1 MLSRHFLVRPIAAGI
16 VMLCMTAASLG
27 AQERHD
33 GGDSPKESTVGKI
46 AWQYDTGG

>member
-1 MLSRHFLVRPIAAGI
+1 MRFPMCTIAAGI
-16 VMLCMTAASLG
+16 VLLCVGVAWLG

-33 GGDSPKESTVGKI
+33 SGDSRKESTVGKI

>member
-1 MLSRHFLVRPIAAGI
+1 MRFSMRPIAGGI
-16 VMLCMTAASLG
+16 ALVCMAVASLA

-33 GGDSPKESTVGKI
+33 GGDTPKEATVGKI

>member
-1 MLSRHFLVRPIAAGI
+1 MRQIAAGI
-16 VMLCMTAASLG
+16 VLLCVGVARLG
-27 AQERHD
+27 AQQLHD

>member
-1 MLSRHFLVRPIAAGI
+1 MGFPMRPIAAGI
-16 VMLCMTAASLG
+16 VLLCVGVAWLG

-33 GGDSPKESTVGKI
+33 AGDSPKESTVGKI

>member
-1 MLSRHFLVRPIAAGI
+1 MLFSMRPIAAGI
-16 VMLCMTAASLG
+16 VLLCMAVASLG

-46 AWQYDTGG
+46 VWQYETGG